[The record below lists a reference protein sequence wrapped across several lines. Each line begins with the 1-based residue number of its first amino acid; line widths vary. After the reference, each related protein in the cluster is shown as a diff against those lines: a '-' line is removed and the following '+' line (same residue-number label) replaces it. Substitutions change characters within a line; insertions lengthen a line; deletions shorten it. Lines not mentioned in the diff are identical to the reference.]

1 MNISPDILARVIALN
16 FDQPTMTAVLQ
27 IIADAT
33 DKPIRKGVPSKAY
46 RLAADWSL
54 PDEMRDYAGEL
65 GLSGAEISQEAEKM
79 RNWSISSPKGAKMDW
94 FATWKNWILAYMER
108 TNRGP
113 NGHTPRPKATALATL
128 QAIANGDEA
137 NDLFA
142 ASRTSGPVRTT
153 IEGSVVPFPQRA

>member
-54 PDEMRDYAGEL
+54 PDEMRYYAGEL

-113 NGHTPRPKATALATL
+113 IAGKATALATL